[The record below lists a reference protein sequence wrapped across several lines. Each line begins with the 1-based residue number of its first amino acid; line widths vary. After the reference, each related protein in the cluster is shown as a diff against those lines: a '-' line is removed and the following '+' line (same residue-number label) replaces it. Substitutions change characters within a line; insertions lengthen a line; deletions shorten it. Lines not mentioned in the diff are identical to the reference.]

1 MNNAIRMLVMV
12 PLVSALVMVVSTFGA
27 QAGDDQVLVK
37 AKFATPLNRDDIIG
51 DWKTRGFEY
60 DVRNSERPKGW
71 SRTRTFKSSCV
82 STVLS
87 GRVEYVI
94 DGKTYSAGPGDEVYH
109 PANTLHTVTNV
120 YDGTSVVLSAT
131 K

>member
-1 MNNAIRMLVMV
+1 MLVMV

-37 AKFATPLNRDDIIG
+37 AKFATPLNREDIIG

-94 DGKTYSAGPGDEVYH
+94 DGKTYTAGPGDEVYH

>member
-1 MNNAIRMLVMV
+1 MNNAIRILIMV
-12 PLVSALVMVVSTFGA
+12 PLVSALIMVISTFGA
-27 QAGDDQVLVK
+27 QAGDDQAFIK
-37 AKFATPLNRDDIIG
+37 AKFATPLNREDITG
-51 DWKTRGFEY
+51 DWKTRGYEY
-60 DVRNSERPKGW
+60 DVQTSEKPEGW
-71 SRTRTFKSSCV
+71 TRTRTFKSSCV

-131 K
+131 Q